1 MKKSII
7 SLILAAAK
15 LLLLSLLC
23 NLIYDWN
30 DLAKVFGPTVSYAQW
45 VGIVAISNLI
55 FVDNTIKPKEKND
68 EQGS

>member
-7 SLILAAAK
+7 SLISAAAK

-23 NLIYDWN
+23 NIIYDWN
-30 DLAKVFGPTVSYAQW
+30 DLAKVFGPAISYPQW
-45 VGIVAISNLI
+45 IGIVAIINLL
-55 FVDNTIKPKEKND
+55 FLDNAVKPKTTND